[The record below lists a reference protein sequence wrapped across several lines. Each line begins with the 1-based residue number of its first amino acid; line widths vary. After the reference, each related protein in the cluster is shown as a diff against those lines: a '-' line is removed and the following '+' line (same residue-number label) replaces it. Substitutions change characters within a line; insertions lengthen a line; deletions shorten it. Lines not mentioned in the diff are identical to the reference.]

1 MSFFNK
7 LFGGSD
13 KPATK
18 GPVPP
23 PKPKEDS
30 TDVKKLKIEAAC
42 VTLDNKINEF
52 EDKQKKFQHK
62 IDLLKRKAKELLE
75 ADKKKDAKKFVQE
88 ATRVQ
93 KQMEVLAV
101 IMIELHLEKESPY

>member
-7 LFGGSD
+7 LFGGGSD
-13 KPATK
+13 KTEKPK
-18 GPVPP
+18 NQPP

-52 EDKQKKFQHK
+52 EDKEKKF
-62 IDLLKRKAKELLE
+62 
-75 ADKKKDAKKFVQE
+75 
-88 ATRVQ
+88 
-93 KQMEVLAV
+93 
-101 IMIELHLEKESPY
+101 

>member
-7 LFGGSD
+7 IFGGGEKTQ
-13 KPATK
+13 KPKSQPA
-18 GPVPP
+18 PA
-23 PKPKEDS
+23 KPKEDT
-30 TDVKKLKIEAAC
+30 TDAKKLKIQAAC

-52 EDKQKKFQHK
+52 EDKEKKFEHK

-75 ADKKKDAKKFVQE
+75 ADKKKDAKKYVEQ

-93 KQMEVLAV
+93 KQMEV
-101 IMIELHLEKESPY
+101 H